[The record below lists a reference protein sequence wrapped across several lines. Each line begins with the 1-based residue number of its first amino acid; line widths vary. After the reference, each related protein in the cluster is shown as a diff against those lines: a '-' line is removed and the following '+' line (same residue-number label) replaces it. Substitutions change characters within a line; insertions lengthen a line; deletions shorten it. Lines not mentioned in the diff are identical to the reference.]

1 MGAIACLAILFGA
14 IGYFV
19 RYEKPIV
26 KVNSSISGVEF
37 MCNGHRL
44 GAAPSHINL
53 SDLQN
58 LNPGVEIPL
67 PVTGDNWN
75 IHYAGA
81 VLGSKEGPVIWGRI
95 PSGMRSKYHV
105 CETPWGDGLAS
116 FGEVYSIHADGRLAV
131 LMLYAKPR
139 TPQSLVQNWTIATT
153 DQQYWTIDAE
163 ISTAQALRFGLLD
176 SREAFV
182 RIARFSS
189 SALVFDEVPVSSVSV
204 LKGSELTS
212 MRGTFP
218 APKES
223 GDWLV
228 ALLFKLPQNSLWGTP
243 GTFVGSE
250 DTLCR
255 KVP

>member
-1 MGAIACLAILFGA
+1 MGAIAFAAILFCA

-26 KVNSSISGVEF
+26 TVNATISGVEF

-44 GAAPSHINL
+44 GAAPNHINL
-53 SDLQN
+53 SDLKN
-58 LNPGVEIPL
+58 LNPGVEIPQ
-67 PVTGDNWN
+67 PVTGDNWT

-81 VLGSKEGPVIWGRI
+81 VLGSREGPVIWGRI
-95 PSGMRSKYHV
+95 PSGLRSKYHV

-116 FGEVYSIHADGRLAV
+116 FGEVYDKHADGRPAV
-131 LMLYAKPR
+131 LMLHAKPR
-139 TPQSLVQNWTIATT
+139 RPQSLVQNWTIATT

-163 ISTAQALRFGLLD
+163 ISVAQALRFGILD
-176 SREAFV
+176 SREVFV
-182 RIARFSS
+182 RVSRFSS

-204 LKGSELTS
+204 LKGSESTS

-228 ALLFKLPQNSLWGTP
+228 ALLFKVPQNSRDATS
-243 GTFVGSE
+243 GTFVMGE
-250 DTLCR
+250 DVLCR